1 MAINF
6 SKNNMNEQKQEIID
20 VTPQPVQEQ
29 QKFNITTIKHQMAE
43 RIVNSGE
50 IDRLT
55 SLIDVS
61 NPNTIVA
68 FGAPV
73 AEEISKASD
82 QVLRSMDV
90 DHIND
95 SGKLLNN
102 LAVVM
107 DKFEGDEL
115 STEEPKGLKKFFSNT
130 KKELDKILG
139 KYHTMGDEI
148 DQIYVQLKGY
158 EKEIYE
164 ANNKLE
170 VMFNANINYYNE
182 LLKYILAGEQG
193 VKEIEAYLEQL
204 NQQMLSNPDD
214 GSIKMEI
221 SSVSQARDI
230 LEQRVMDLKIAENVA
245 MQTVPMLKTMQ
256 FSNLNL
262 VRKINSAFIVT
273 MPVFKQSLAQAVMLK
288 RQKVQAEAMQAL
300 DQKTNE
306 MMIKNAQNTVFQA
319 KLTAQM
325 ASGSSIQIETLQKT
339 WQTIVD
345 GIDETNRIQ
354 AEARQQR
361 LQDTTAL
368 KQLSDDFKRRMN
380 A

>member
-6 SKNNMNEQKQEIID
+6 SKNQQPQQNQVID
-20 VTPQPVQEQ
+20 VSPQAQPQ
-29 QKFNITTIKHQMAE
+29 QQFNITTVKHELAE
-43 RIVNSGE
+43 KIINSNE
-50 IDRLT
+50 IDKLT
-55 SLIDVS
+55 SLIDVN
-61 NPNTIVA
+61 NPNTIVS
-68 FGAPV
+68 FGGPV

-82 QVLRSMDV
+82 QVLRSMNV
-90 DHIND
+90 EQVND
-95 SGKLLNN
+95 SGKLLQN
-102 LAVVM
+102 LAVIM
-107 DKFEGDEL
+107 DQFDGKEL
-115 STEEPKGLKKFFSNT
+115 STEEQKGLKKFFSNT

-164 ANNKLE
+164 ANTKLE
-170 VMFNANINYYNE
+170 TMFNANLSYYNE

-193 VKEIEAYLEQL
+193 VKEIDAYIAQL
-204 NQQMLSNPDD
+204 QQQMADNPDD
-214 GSIKMEI
+214 GGIKMELNNI
-221 SSVSQARDI
+221 MQVRDI
-230 LEQRVMDLKIAENVA
+230 LDQRVMDLKVAENVA
-245 MQTVPMLKTMQ
+245 MQTVPMLKTME

-262 VRKINSAFIVT
+262 IRKINSAFIVT

-306 MMIKNAQNTVFQA
+306 MLIKNAENTVLQS

-345 GIDETNRIQ
+345 GIEETSKIQ
-354 AEARQQR
+354 NEARQKR
-361 LQDTTAL
+361 LQDTEAL
-368 KQLSDDFKRRMN
+368 KQLNDDFKRRMK

>member
-6 SKNNMNEQKQEIID
+6 SKDNK
-20 VTPQPVQEQ
+20 PVQNNEVIDITPVPEEQ
-29 QKFNITTIKHQMAE
+29 QKFNIATVRHEMAE
-43 RIVNSGE
+43 KIYDSNE
-50 IDRLT
+50 IDKLT

-61 NPNTIVA
+61 NPNTIVS
-68 FGAPV
+68 FGGTV

-82 QVLRSMDV
+82 QVLRSMNV
-90 DHIND
+90 DQVND
-95 SGKLLNN
+95 SGKLLAN

-107 DKFEGDEL
+107 EKFDGSEL
-115 STEEPKGLKKFFSNT
+115 SPEQPKGFKKLFANT

-139 KYHTMGDEI
+139 KYHSMGDEI

-170 VMFNANINYYNE
+170 VMFNANLNYYNE

-193 VKEIEAYLEQL
+193 VKEIDAYIDQL
-204 NQQMLSNPDD
+204 QNQIASSPDD
-214 GSIKMEI
+214 GSLKMELNN
-221 SSVSQARDI
+221 VMQARDI
-230 LEQRVMDLKIAENVA
+230 LDQRVMDLKIAENVA
-245 MQTVPMLKTMQ
+245 MQTVPMLKTME

-262 VRKINSAFIVT
+262 IRKINSAFIVT

-306 MMIKNAQNTVFQA
+306 MLLKNAENTVLQS

-345 GIDETNRIQ
+345 GIEETAKIQ
-354 AEARQQR
+354 NEARQKR
-361 LQDTTAL
+361 LTDTMAL
-368 KQLSDDFKRRMN
+368 KQLNDDFKRRMK